1 MEGLSNNDRRLYKLC
16 KEGNLREVKELIEE
30 TGKVAFVQRLKVH
43 RKELWYVYTPLHEA
57 AANGYKDLLSYLLEL
72 GCDVNCRS
80 LGGDT
85 PLHLAVSNGH
95 VECIRALLKCN
106 PDMRLRNN
114 AGKTP
119 WQVVEHRPKGCCIGS
134 IMRSEEVVKDV
145 ENDGDAWL
153 ELLRNDPSLQDDCLS
168 RALIAATK
176 CDNPSNVG
184 RLVSKGAANI
194 SEALQLA
201 QREGKTKAC
210 AMLLLTTAAINN
222 DVDLVRRLFG
232 ESVLGYGD
240 ELQEAQKAV
249 TEGYICTF
257 MPLEMASLRQ
267 NKSVTEELL
276 LRTEVYQS
284 EGTVYWH
291 GLGLN
296 AIESALL
303 NRIHWVKMLHLGCNR
318 LSIIPTEINLYLQ
331 QVVTL
336 DIQHNEL
343 STIPSCI
350 LELPNLTVLNISHNK
365 LTIIP
370 RLDRWSSSL
379 NGKNRLTGVLETAAN
394 IASRFA
400 SKLQIEQVLA
410 VGLDDPLEGV
420 SELQDTIYH
429 CAAAYKLNS
438 GEFVMGQKIP
448 VSYYKLD
455 KHILWIQKQVRGLNH
470 EPIMH
475 HEEYKALV
483 QELHLSD
490 IGDDDELKMATLFL
504 TDVGTLLHYGDYGH
518 HLDELY
524 FVDPKWLCDVMAKIV
539 SVKEMNPF
547 VQDGVLHTKD
557 IPLLYHNEKFP
568 WQYCQQYLTL
578 LDRFEIAFA
587 LDRHRILIPSLLSEV
602 PPDGMGLSEMN
613 AVPFYTRLVI
623 FNTSTMPS
631 GFWSRLISRIMHA
644 IPNITSTIHSER
656 NASTINA
663 KSSTS
668 PNEHI
673 LASNPTQQSAEYS
686 ASFSLS
692 LLSDFSALQGRLL
705 YWRTGLFYE
714 NTHVIFRVQSLF
726 ETHHH
731 KQGIEITAST
741 SPLGRVIVGQV
752 IDFIGTLV
760 KDWYPGL
767 EDRGPLEQTVL
778 CCECLKLKRSNPH
791 QFNVQDCHALINQN
805 MTTID
810 CGYTKDPSIQNHSVP
825 LADIV
830 PDLLLQDIS
839 MKFLLNLSELEFS
852 EGNDSVLGIGGFG
865 KVFRG
870 KCKGQSVAIKRY
882 LNGNEALGELRK
894 EAILLQKSYHP
905 CLVGLVGVCVHP
917 ILALVLEEAPLGSL
931 EKPCLKEKA
940 VLHRIVVQRIAVQ
953 VAAALKFLHSGGI
966 IFRDLK
972 AANVLLWS
980 LDPGSLCHCKVT
992 DFGIATHITPLGT
1005 RGLTGTKGFI
1015 APEVLHISK
1024 KKEHSLYDH
1033 KVDIFSFGMLLYQV
1047 ISRRHPFHNIP
1058 PVKID
1063 SAVECGERPTLH
1075 DVPQAENA
1083 YFYLT
1088 RLMEQ
1093 CWQGDP
1099 RKRPTAD
1106 EIIEKLSLSS
1116 FQSAMTV
1123 RPVPCSSFSLRTG
1136 CVVSAKDFANIGCSH
1151 RENELWVCSD
1161 GNNGAEIS
1169 IYLTNTMAAP
1179 SKTIIEGNQVQCI
1192 GLCGE
1197 QIWIA
1202 SRAGIGDG
1210 AIDIFSIVTR
1220 EAIKRIHLNDQSVSC
1235 IAFFNKTV
1243 YCGTLDGFC
1252 LSFSQRLL
1260 TACSSKPR
1268 SKHISD
1274 NAVDGICATKDC
1286 LWLSYGNSITFI
1298 NQDTLETVGTIKR
1311 AKYCDEFVGHLQI
1324 NSSNTTIWSCL
1335 IKRTTFISAW
1345 DGVSKTHTFDINV
1358 KDYMNSI
1365 CQLSV
1370 EDTIITAFVP
1380 VLDNVWVGI
1389 KSGHILVFF
1398 SKELLMWFHPYAWY
1412 VRFLLCIPCEGPCG
1426 TEKSMVISGGKGFR
1440 SSLVPGLCE
1449 YPEMSGVGT
1458 LIVWE
1463 AFSSKM
1469 SRQMSLLQSQS
1480 STYLE
1485 SHESV
1490 RDMIQRGEFEDS
1502 MFLAE
1507 SSSHAPGVQ
1516 DDQEKVASEAESITT
1531 DHI

>member
-1 MEGLSNNDRRLYKLC
+1 MC
-16 KEGNLREVKELIEE
+16 
-30 TGKVAFVQRLKVH
+30 
-43 RKELWYVYTPLHEA
+43 YVTI
-57 AANGYKDLLSYLLEL
+57 S
-72 GCDVNCRS
+72 
-80 LGGDT
+80 
-85 PLHLAVSNGH
+85 
-95 VECIRALLKCN
+95 
-106 PDMRLRNN
+106 
-114 AGKTP
+114 
-119 WQVVEHRPKGCCIGS
+119 CC
-134 IMRSEEVVKDV
+134 
-145 ENDGDAWL
+145 
-153 ELLRNDPSLQDDCLS
+153 C
-168 RALIAATK
+168 
-176 CDNPSNVG
+176 
-184 RLVSKGAANI
+184 
-194 SEALQLA
+194 
-201 QREGKTKAC
+201 
-210 AMLLLTTAAINN
+210 
-222 DVDLVRRLFG
+222 
-232 ESVLGYGD
+232 
-240 ELQEAQKAV
+240 
-249 TEGYICTF
+249 
-257 MPLEMASLRQ
+257 
-267 NKSVTEELL
+267 
-276 LRTEVYQS
+276 
-284 EGTVYWH
+284 
-291 GLGLN
+291 
-296 AIESALL
+296 
-303 NRIHWVKMLHLGCNR
+303 
-318 LSIIPTEINLYLQ
+318 

-379 NGKNRLTGVLETAAN
+379 VSLDISHNKIAIIQGEPCAPAICTLNLSSNELNVIPQCICNFVTLQLLDISNNVGICTLPVWMYKLKELKQLNLNGLKNLSGVPRCIQQNPKRIIKYLKSRSLSTKAYYRMKLMLVGKANQGKTTLIARLQGKCCGNKSTIGVDVSEWKYRPFRTKKTFHFSVWDFGGHEEYYATHQYFLSERAIYIVLFNLKQGDEGARELLPWLNNIATRAPRSCVLIVGTHLDEIPLTEREEQADRVLETAAN

-1252 LSFSQRLL
+1252 LSFSQGLL

-1370 EDTIITAFVP
+1370 EDTIITAFIP

-1469 SRQMSLLQSQS
+1469 SRQISLLQSQS